1 MDTVF
6 SLDEAPRATFLRA
19 IMQSFHPT
27 YICLWSYLPHPSHC
41 LLNLDALFR
50 EDDANQPSSS
60 LGSFERRLFD
70 EYKPLIFKVENNVI
84 IMNSLVPGHAFN
96 NNIFFLELHQ
106 SLLHAHSSSQIQS
119 HFYAAAGIKSVVFM
133 GCSNGEIELGFSEV
147 NMVEKMRATSP
158 FSSMAV
164 LNNPPPPT
172 SSSFETDY
180 KPSLSMNFLRRRPG
194 SAQLLHMIAERR
206 RREKL
211 NGSFQAL
218 RSLLPPGTKKDK
230 SSVLATTREYLT
242 KLREQVS
249 ELSHKNQRLLEA
261 QSQGE
266 ETANS
271 LLYERFTVR
280 VSHAPPGFTPSINGM
295 EIIDLEIT
303 VRGGGSL
310 MADIVIRVLEFL
322 KNVVNVGV
330 ILSFHGIEQ
339 ISPSSLISR
348 LRFRFSLQD
357 GEWDESGF
365 LEAVRRIV
373 SDLATTYNE
382 KQP

>member
-6 SLDEAPRATFLRA
+6 SLDEAHRATFLRA

-50 EDDANQPSSS
+50 EEDANQPSSS

-70 EYKPLIFKVENNVI
+70 EYKQLVFNVENN
-84 IMNSLVPGHAFN
+84 LVPGHAFN
-96 NNIFFLELHQ
+96 NSISFLELHQ
-106 SLLHAHSSSQIQS
+106 SLLHIHSSSQIQS

-158 FSSMAV
+158 FTSMAV
-164 LNNPPPPT
+164 LKNPPPPT
-172 SSSFETDY
+172 WSSSST
-180 KPSLSMNFLRRRPG
+180 NFLRRRPG

-230 SSVLATTREYLT
+230 LSVLATTREYLT

-249 ELSHKNQRLLEA
+249 ELSHKNQKLLEA

-271 LLYERFTVR
+271 FVNERFTVR
-280 VSHAPPGFTPSINGM
+280 VSHAPPSINGT

-303 VRGGGSL
+303 VRGQGSL
-310 MADIVIRVLEFL
+310 MPDIVIRVLEFL

-339 ISPSSLISR
+339 LAPSSLLSR

-357 GEWDESGF
+357 GEWDELGF

-373 SDLATTYNE
+373 SDLAPTYNE